1 MTGAGNTGAVG
12 LFARGIAMGAADIV
26 PGVSGGTVALMT
38 GIYDRLIRAIV
49 AVDRDCLGLLIRG
62 RLSAVWHR
70 IDGVFL
76 LPLLLGIVTAIFA
89 LASTIHWLLEA
100 YPQPLWAFFSGL
112 ILASGMLLLRDEVLL
127 NRVDRVLWFSLGV
140 VIAVVIA
147 FMPPLAMMSGL
158 PGLFVAGAIAIC
170 AMILPGI
177 SGSFMLL
184 LMGMYAPVL
193 AAVKNIEIVNL
204 TVFAAGCVT
213 GLASFSRLL
222 DALLRSYR
230 ILAMA
235 FLCGVLMGSL
245 VAVWPWRRT
254 LEVVISGEAAVLTRP
269 VMPPAVAAPQLEL
282 CIVTFLIGLF
292 FVWVVQLL
300 AARRFG

>member
-1 MTGAGNTGAVG
+1 MNARAMG
-12 LFARGIAMGAADIV
+12 LFARGFAMGAADIV

-49 AVDRDCLGLLIRG
+49 AVDRDCLTLLVSG

-70 IDGVFL
+70 VDGAFL
-76 LPLLLGIVTAIFA
+76 LPLLLGILTAIFA
-89 LASTIHWLLEA
+89 LASTIHWLLKF

-127 NRVDRVLWFSLGV
+127 NRLDRVLWFGLGV
-140 VIAVVIA
+140 AIAVVIA
-147 FMPPLAMMSGL
+147 FIPPLTLSPGL
-158 PGLFVAGAIAIC
+158 PQLFIAGAIAIC

-177 SGSFMLL
+177 SGSFMLV

-193 AAVKNIEIVNL
+193 YAVSHIEIL
-204 TVFAAGCVT
+204 DLMVFAAGCIT

-222 DALLRSYR
+222 DTLLRSYR
-230 ILAMA
+230 MLAMA
-235 FLCGVLMGSL
+235 LLCGVLMGSL
-245 VAVWPWRRT
+245 VAVWPWRRSLDAVGST
-254 LEVVISGEAAVLTRP
+254 ETAAVTRP
-269 VMPPAVAAPQLEL
+269 VMPLEVAAPQLEL
-282 CIVTFLIGLF
+282 CLATFVIGLL
-292 FVWVVQLL
+292 FVWGVQSF